1 MAFVSAAVTLLA
13 SFACAWVL
21 LGFSAGSSAAQRAA
35 KERVRL
41 RLLGWVR
48 RAGSYQGAQLLA
60 RIEPLAEVGAAC
72 SERLSRKGI
81 DVGAQAGCLIVA
93 VAATALACACAW
105 VAQSWLGLAV
115 GAIAASAAIVALS
128 ASLKNKRRLAA
139 EREMPRVF
147 RSLAGSLAAGRT
159 LPQALA
165 SLGKNQEL
173 SSSAYGRAAL
183 AMACGYSATDA
194 LSQLARELDAK
205 GAELLVSALLVSHR
219 TGSPLMGLFS
229 RAAAIVER
237 EADLER
243 LLSVKTAQVKLSV
256 RVVCVLPLVMVGVLA
271 LISPDF
277 RAGLATP
284 AGRASIAIAFVLDL
298 VAIAIVRRLIASVI

>member
-1 MAFVSAAVTLLA
+1 MALGSAALVLIG
-13 SFACAWVL
+13 SFMCAWVL
-21 LGFSAGSSAAQRAA
+21 LGFLDNSPSSQRA
-35 KERVRL
+35 KRERMRL
-41 RLLGWVR
+41 RLLAWLR
-48 RAGSYQGAQLLA
+48 RCSSFRAAQRLA
-60 RIEPLAEVGAAC
+60 AIGPVNEVGAALA
-72 SERLSRKGI
+72 RWLSLRGWEL
-81 DVGAQAGCLIVA
+81 GAQAGCLLV
-93 VAATALACACAW
+93 ALAAACAILACVW
-105 VAQSWLGLAV
+105 VSQSWLGLLV
-115 GAIAASAAIVALS
+115 GGIGACVVVATLAS
-128 ASLKNKRRLAA
+128 SLRHARRQAA

-194 LSQLARELDAK
+194 LSQLARELDVP
-205 GAELLVSALLVSHR
+205 GGELLVSALLVSHR

-229 RAAAIVER
+229 RAATIVER

-243 LLSVKTAQVKLSV
+243 LLGVKTAQVKLSV
-256 RVVCVLPLVMVGVLA
+256 RVVCILPAVMVAILA

-277 RAGLATP
+277 RAGLGSS
-284 AGRASIAIAFVLDL
+284 AGRVCIALATVLDL
-298 VAIAIVRRLIASVI
+298 VAVAIVRRLLASVI